1 MLQNQMKIDFRGY
14 HILKL
19 SQSHRSSNFSPAERI
34 QSLVAGIWAGV
45 SVGTIALMMELT
57 VSGILGE
64 GLTLDVHLIV
74 KGAIAIISGFLFGVT
89 YRYTVRRDNNP
100 QLKLGVVF
108 AFGLVR
114 GLAIW
119 DIAPQ
124 PLAQMA
130 LWVGE
135 NLVMFA
141 VGGIMVE
148 IGMRRGWIKYF
159 SSEGE

>member
-1 MLQNQMKIDFRGY
+1 MKIDFRPY
-14 HILKL
+14 HIFKG
-19 SQSHRSSNFSPAERI
+19 SRWHGSSNLSGAERI
-34 QSLVAGIWAGV
+34 HSLVAGIWAGIA
-45 SVGTIALMMELT
+45 VGTIALMIELT

-64 GLTLDVHLIV
+64 TIALDVHLIL

-108 AFGLVR
+108 AFALVR

-124 PLAQMA
+124 PLPQMA
-130 LWVGE
+130 IWGGE

-141 VGGIMVE
+141 VAGIILDVA
-148 IGMRRGWIKYF
+148 MRRGWVKYF
-159 SSEGE
+159 SSEGELSDN